1 MGAMKEKWAT
11 EMDLKLI
18 EGAYIKTS
26 RGDIAKVLQVGLL
39 MRNEDGQYEDH
50 ILVEYVTNKNG
61 ERRMTY
67 NQPFWTYILPL
78 DAVEEIVDSKTC
90 EALYLPVQ

>member
-11 EMDLKLI
+11 EKDLRLI
-18 EGAYIKTS
+18 EGSYIKTS

-39 MRNEDGQYEDH
+39 LRNEDNQYEDH
-50 ILVEYVTNKNG
+50 ILIEYVTNKNS

-67 NQPFWTYILPL
+67 NKPFWTYIIPL
-78 DAVEEIVDSKTC
+78 DDIAEIVDSKTC
-90 EALYLPVQ
+90 EALYVDIQ